1 MTLALRDL
9 ASTDLWDQSLERSRR
24 RRALAPRLRREQR
37 RRKRVSLAVAAAT
50 VAGPGTGSTAALA
63 SGDLQSAV
71 AAETSSH
78 RAIEVREGG
87 LPLMIGS
94 QGPLVAEVQQALGVS
109 PDGVFGPQTDAAV
122 RAYQGRARLAVD
134 GIVGPVTWGTLF
146 AKSAVGG
153 SDVPQGVRDRIEQ
166 RLVEAAAPEPSP
178 APQSTPAPGQTGSPV
193 NGSCGSATISSPVH
207 GTQSSPFGPRGGRNH
222 EGVDL
227 AAPTGTPVRA
237 AACGSVSVAGQQSG
251 YGNIICITHTSQFS
265 TCYAHLSRFATSQGA
280 QVRQG
285 QVIGYVGC
293 TGNCTGPHLH
303 FETRVGGQPQN
314 PSTYLSGGRIPGKT
328 TSSRS
333 ASAGSHG
340 QGEQPDGA
348 DRERGRRNEQR
359 ERRSGSRRSRVV
371 GKRGGRAGDG
381 SGPGRTCTSRSGPGR
396 ANHSGCSGP
405 RPRRSGDAH
414 HGARSGCPGGFGP
427 GARCTGSGRPRS
439 SRSGHAHHGG
449 RSGADDGG
457 HAGGVS
463 GCAYCPGHHGRGS
476 GKRFRPAR
484 GRPGRADRLRVSALV
499 RGGPGRSVGYSD
511 VSSGTPLAARA
522 MRAGARDAESALL
535 VHEDR
540 VAEVDPVV
548 DLGRVRDRHPEAAVA
563 GRVVRARRRTRGSR
577 SRR

>member
-1 MTLALRDL
+1 MTLAQRDL
-9 ASTDLWDQSLERSRR
+9 ASTDLWEQSLERSRR
-24 RRALAPRLRREQR
+24 RRALAPRLRRDQK
-37 RRKRVSLAVAAAT
+37 RRKRVSLAVVAAT

-63 SGDLQSAV
+63 SGDLQTAV
-71 AAETSSH
+71 AAETPSH

-87 LPLMIGS
+87 LPLMVGS
-94 QGPLVAEVQQALGVS
+94 QGPLVAEVQKALGVS

-166 RLVEAAAPEPSP
+166 RLVEAASAAPEVPASAPDSSPAPQAAP
-178 APQSTPAPGQTGSPV
+178 APQSTPAPVRTGSPV

-222 EGVDL
+222 DGVDL

-237 AACGSVSVAGQQSG
+237 AACGTVSVAGQQSG

-328 TSSRS
+328 RLR
-333 ASAGSHG
+333 AARA
-340 QGEQPDGA
+340 PA
-348 DRERGRRNEQR
+348 
-359 ERRSGSRRSRVV
+359 RRS
-371 GKRGGRAGDG
+371 
-381 SGPGRTCTSRSGPGR
+381 
-396 ANHSGCSGP
+396 P
-405 RPRRSGDAH
+405 RPRRA
-414 HGARSGCPGGFGP
+414 
-427 GARCTGSGRPRS
+427 
-439 SRSGHAHHGG
+439 
-449 RSGADDGG
+449 
-457 HAGGVS
+457 
-463 GCAYCPGHHGRGS
+463 
-476 GKRFRPAR
+476 
-484 GRPGRADRLRVSALV
+484 
-499 RGGPGRSVGYSD
+499 
-511 VSSGTPLAARA
+511 
-522 MRAGARDAESALL
+522 
-535 VHEDR
+535 
-540 VAEVDPVV
+540 
-548 DLGRVRDRHPEAAVA
+548 
-563 GRVVRARRRTRGSR
+563 ARRRQTASVGGATSSGSGGAGAVAPASSVSAAAGPATAAPVAPAAAPAPAATAAPVAPAPAAPAPAAPTRPATAPAPTAAAPAAPTPAPAATVTPTTAPPPTQTTAATEEAPAATPTTVPAPTAPAAATESAPSGGTEAPPAG
-577 SRR
+577 

>member
-1 MTLALRDL
+1 MTLAQRDL
-9 ASTDLWDQSLERSRR
+9 ASTDLWEQSLERSRR

-37 RRKRVSLAVAAAT
+37 RRKRVSLAVVAAT

-63 SGDLQSAV
+63 SGDLQTAV
-71 AAETSSH
+71 AAETPSH

-87 LPLMIGS
+87 LPLMVGS
-94 QGPLVAEVQQALGVS
+94 QGPLVAEVQKALGVS

-166 RLVEAAAPEPSP
+166 RLVEAAGATPEVPASAPAPQTAP
-178 APQSTPAPGQTGSPV
+178 APQSTPAPVQTGSPV

-222 EGVDL
+222 DGVDL

-237 AACGSVSVAGQQSG
+237 AACGTVSVAGQQSG

-314 PSTYLSGGRIPGKT
+314 PSTYLSGGRIPGKPT
-328 TSSRS
+328 TAAR
-333 ASAGSHG
+333 A
-340 QGEQPDGA
+340 
-348 DRERGRRNEQR
+348 
-359 ERRSGSRRSRVV
+359 GSRRV
-371 GKRGGRAGDG
+371 RA
-381 SGPGRTCTSRSGPGR
+381 TRS
-396 ANHSGCSGP
+396 P
-405 RPRRSGDAH
+405 RPRRA
-414 HGARSGCPGGFGP
+414 
-427 GARCTGSGRPRS
+427 
-439 SRSGHAHHGG
+439 
-449 RSGADDGG
+449 
-457 HAGGVS
+457 
-463 GCAYCPGHHGRGS
+463 
-476 GKRFRPAR
+476 
-484 GRPGRADRLRVSALV
+484 
-499 RGGPGRSVGYSD
+499 
-511 VSSGTPLAARA
+511 
-522 MRAGARDAESALL
+522 
-535 VHEDR
+535 
-540 VAEVDPVV
+540 
-548 DLGRVRDRHPEAAVA
+548 
-563 GRVVRARRRTRGSR
+563 ARRRRPRAWEAQRAAGAAEREPSLP
-577 SRR
+577 RRR